1 MKEDKIKLM
10 LRRTT
15 DIFSEETLLKK
26 LNSGK
31 KLIVSLVLTHQDLI
45 YI

>member
-1 MKEDKIKLM
+1 MKEDKIKLI

-31 KLIVSLVLTHQDLI
+31 KLIVKLKQNDN
-45 YI
+45 